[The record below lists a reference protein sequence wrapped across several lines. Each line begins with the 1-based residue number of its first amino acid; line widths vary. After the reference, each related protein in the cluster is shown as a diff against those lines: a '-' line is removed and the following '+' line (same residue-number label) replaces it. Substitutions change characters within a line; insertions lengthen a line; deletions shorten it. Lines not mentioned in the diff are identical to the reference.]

1 MQKVMSYIR
10 NYYGITA
17 VIIMISAILS
27 YSLSYFFVTSENHKA
42 AEMYIGELKYSVTLD
57 SIVTNSIAI
66 SPGEHLF
73 MVNVKNLN
81 NVATKYKLVYESNP
95 NLNVVYYP
103 TTEDA
108 AGVVKTY
115 SKSADS
121 IALNTTNNVKVKV
134 ENKATTKQTIS
145 FKAIG
150 GYDINDVS
158 TITVPSGYT
167 AILPET
173 DKYYFCYTG
182 KLLKNGL
189 TYSSGQYEYK
199 YRYGAT
205 TPLRSGFT
213 TWDSNLLEEA
223 GWGVQAVNPKNIT
236 DVLDGKICSYI
247 DDMPIVSMQY
257 MYASR
262 RDDTINIKNFR
273 SNSVTSM
280 EGMFSG
286 AKAKNMIGLA
296 NLNTSSVKN
305 MSSLFSGSK
314 VTSISGLTSWDTS
327 NVTDMSGMFSNIV
340 ASSLDLTGFNTK
352 NVTTMQA
359 MFERAGVSATSK
371 ITINGLTS
379 FDTSNVTNMTYMF
392 GSSNVETLD
401 LSSFEIN
408 ENAKITGMFNLT
420 SATTIYVKDEN
431 TKKLLGSIA
440 ANPNTLEFIVK

>member
-134 ENKATTKQTIS
+134 ENKATTNQTIS

-167 AILPET
+167 AILSET

-236 DVLDGKICSYI
+236 DVLNGKICSYI
-247 DDMPIVSMQY
+247 DDRPIVSMQY

-262 RDDTINIKNFR
+262 KDDTINIKNFR

-286 AKAKNMIGLA
+286 AKANNMIGLA

-305 MSSLFSGSK
+305 MSTVFYNTNVK
-314 VTSISGLTSWDTS
+314 SISGLTSWDTS
-327 NVTDMSGMFSNIV
+327 NVTDMSGMFRNAV
-340 ASSLDLTGFNTK
+340 VTELDLSGFNTSK
-352 NVTTMQA
+352 VTDMGS
-359 MFERAGVSATSK
+359 MFDRTSLK
-371 ITINGLTS
+371 LTTEITINGLTS
-379 FDTSNVTNMTYMF
+379 FDTSNVIDMSNMF
-392 GSSNVETLD
+392 SNINTTTLD
-401 LSSFEIN
+401 LSSFTIN
-408 ENAKITGMFNLT
+408 E
-420 SATTIYVKDEN
+420 SATLTMMFSNTTATTVYVKDELTAKLFN
-431 TKKLLGSIA
+431 TISSGSL
-440 ANPNTLEFIVK
+440 NFTVK

>member
-167 AILPET
+167 AIPKET
-173 DKYYFCYTG
+173 KKYYFCYTG

-213 TWDSNLLEEA
+213 TWDSNLLKEA

-371 ITINGLTS
+371 ITINGLTT
-379 FDTSNVTNMTYMF
+379 FDTSNVINMTYMF